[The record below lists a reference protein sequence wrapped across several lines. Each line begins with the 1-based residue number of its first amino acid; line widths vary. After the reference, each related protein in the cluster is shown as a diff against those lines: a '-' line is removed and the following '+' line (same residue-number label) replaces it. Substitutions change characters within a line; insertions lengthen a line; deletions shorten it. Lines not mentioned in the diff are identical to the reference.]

1 MNGWRTSALVA
12 MVALLPVL
20 PGCQLMPTV
29 ATVDMAPTE
38 PVRPY
43 PTVKPVVNNGAI
55 FQHAQYRP
63 LFEDH
68 RARLVG
74 DTLLV
79 QIVERVTASASST
92 SNIEKKGALSGAIS
106 AVPLLP
112 ASVLG
117 KLGVGGESANT
128 FSGKG
133 GTENTNNF
141 SGTITAVVVEVL
153 PNGHLIVAAEKQIG
167 VNDNVDVLRF
177 SGQIDPRS
185 IQPGNTVA
193 SAQIAN
199 VRVQQKSRGGQA
211 DAQQVGW
218 LSRYFLNLM
227 PI

>member
-1 MNGWRTSALVA
+1 MLAALVLA
-12 MVALLPVL
+12 GGLS
-20 PGCQLMPTV
+20 GCQLMPTV
-29 ATVDMAPTE
+29 AKVDLVPAE
-38 PVRPY
+38 PVHPY
-43 PTVKPVVNNGAI
+43 PTVRPVLNNGAI

-79 QIVERVTASASST
+79 QIVERVSASARST
-92 SNIEKKGALSGAIS
+92 SSIEKKGGLSGSIS

-112 ASVLG
+112 ASALG

-153 PNGHLIVAAEKQIG
+153 PNGHMIVAGEKQIG
-167 VNDNVDVLRF
+167 VNDNVDVLLF

-199 VRVQQKSRGGQA
+199 VRVEQKSRGGQA
-211 DAQQVGW
+211 DAQQIGW

>member
-1 MNGWRTSALVA
+1 MNRWRVAALVA
-12 MVALLPVL
+12 VAAMLPVL

>member
-1 MNGWRTSALVA
+1 MNRWRVVTLVA
-12 MVALLPVL
+12 VAAMLPVL